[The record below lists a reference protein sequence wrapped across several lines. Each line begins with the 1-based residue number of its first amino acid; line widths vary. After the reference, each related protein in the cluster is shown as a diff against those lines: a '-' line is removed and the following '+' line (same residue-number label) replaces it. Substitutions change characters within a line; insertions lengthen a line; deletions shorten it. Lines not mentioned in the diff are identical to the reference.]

1 MANSY
6 SSSVTA
12 SQVGSYFVQQY
23 YQVLQQQP
31 EFVHQFYADSSTMVR
46 VDGEATETASAIF
59 VSFDLR
65 LLPDLFVG
73 FSCSV
78 CLVQILIF
86 GMFTVFLQQIH
97 TLIQSLHFSGIE
109 IKTINSLE
117 SWSQGIVV
125 VVSGSV
131 RSKFFTGWR
140 KFVQT
145 FFLAPQEKGYFVM
158 NDIFHFVSEEVI
170 HHHPPPG
177 ALESKVDSQPISS
190 TPSELLVSEDA
201 LEVEARENLNSVHL
215 DGNDEDDY
223 YNSQENQHL
232 QQEDYDSQ
240 SHEEEPLVEEPESM
254 VQNTVEYVQEPVHR
268 NTVDV
273 QEPLQQNA
281 VEYVHEPVSA
291 VEEPITEPVKFT
303 YASILRA
310 KGKSSPSVSA
320 QPPVSKSVTPAP
332 EWHHTPEPV
341 AQPPPTYVP
350 ESTAQVAQETFASEE
365 GDSKSVYVRNLPT
378 TVTSLEIFQEFKNF
392 GKIKQD
398 GVFLKNRK
406 DVGVCFAFVEFDDA
420 EGVQKAIEASPI
432 QLAGRQVYI
441 EERRANSSGG
451 SRGGMLTWCWLIE
464 QEEEEPAVVEEG
476 GAMHQEEDVTVAV
489 LTPEAMAF
497 VDYHQA
503 IQWVI

>member
-46 VDGEATETASAIF
+46 VDGESTETASAIF
-59 VSFDLR
+59 
-65 LLPDLFVG
+65 
-73 FSCSV
+73 
-78 CLVQILIF
+78 
-86 GMFTVFLQQIH
+86 QIH

-201 LEVEARENLNSVHL
+201 LEVETRENLNSIHL
-215 DGNDEDDY
+215 EGNDEDDY
-223 YNSQENQHL
+223 YASQENQHL
-232 QQEDYDSQ
+232 QQEDYDSEI
-240 SHEEEPLVEEPESM
+240 HEEEPPVEEPASL
-254 VQNTVEYVQEPVHR
+254 VQNSVEYLQEPIHQ

-273 QEPLQQNA
+273 EEPLQQNA
-281 VEYVHEPVSA
+281 VEYVREPVSA

-320 QPPVSKSVTPAP
+320 QPPLSKSVTPAP
-332 EWHHTPEPV
+332 EWQHTPESV
-341 AQPPPTYVP
+341 VQLPPTSYVP
-350 ESTAQVAQETFASEE
+350 ESTAQVAHEAFASEE

-378 TVTSLEIFQEFKNF
+378 TITSLEIFQEFKNF

-406 DVGVCFAFVEFDDA
+406 DVGVCFAFVEFEDV

-432 QLAGRQVYI
+432 QLAGRQVYV
-441 EERRANSSGG
+441 EERRANSTGG
-451 SRGGMLTWCWLIE
+451 SRGGR
-464 QEEEEPAVVEEG
+464 G
-476 GAMHQEEDVTVAV
+476 GRGGGGRGRSDASRGRYGGGSYARGNG
-489 LTPEAMAF
+489 F
-497 VDYHQA
+497 RN
-503 IQWVI
+503 I

>member
-46 VDGEATETASAIF
+46 VDGESTETASAIF
-59 VSFDLR
+59 
-65 LLPDLFVG
+65 
-73 FSCSV
+73 
-78 CLVQILIF
+78 
-86 GMFTVFLQQIH
+86 
-97 TLIQSLHFSGIE
+97 
-109 IKTINSLE
+109 TINSLE

-131 RSKFFTGWR
+131 KSKFFTGWR

-201 LEVEARENLNSVHL
+201 LEVEAQENLNSIHL
-215 DGNDEDDY
+215 EGNDEDDY

-232 QQEDYDSQ
+232 QQEEYDSEA
-240 SHEEEPLVEEPESM
+240 HEEEPPVEEPASL
-254 VQNTVEYVQEPVHR
+254 VQNTVEYVQEPIHR

-281 VEYVHEPVSA
+281 VEYVQEPVSA
-291 VEEPITEPVKFT
+291 VEEPVTEPVKFT

-310 KGKSSPSVSA
+310 KGKSSPSVPA
-320 QPPVSKSVTPAP
+320 QPPLSKSVTPAP

-341 AQPPPTYVP
+341 AQLPPTYVP
-350 ESTAQVAQETFASEE
+350 ESTAQ
-365 GDSKSVYVRNLPT
+365 SVYVRNLPT

-406 DVGVCFAFVEFDDA
+406 DVGVCFAFVEFEDV
-420 EGVQKAIEASPI
+420 EGG
-432 QLAGRQVYI
+432 GRG
-441 EERRANSSGG
+441 SGG
-451 SRGGMLTWCWLIE
+451 RGRSDASRGRY
-464 QEEEEPAVVEEG
+464 G
-476 GAMHQEEDVTVAV
+476 GSSYARGNG
-489 LTPEAMAF
+489 
-497 VDYHQA
+497 
-503 IQWVI
+503 IRNI